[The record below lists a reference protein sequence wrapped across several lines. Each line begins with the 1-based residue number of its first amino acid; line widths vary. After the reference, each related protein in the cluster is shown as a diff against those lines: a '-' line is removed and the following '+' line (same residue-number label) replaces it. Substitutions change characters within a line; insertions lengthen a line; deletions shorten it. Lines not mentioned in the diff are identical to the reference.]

1 MHSLNVSVQEY
12 VLTKAMKITIAVV
25 IKIISLL
32 GNSLATRNKFIL
44 MRELLP
50 VNKLLSI
57 IDLRKDMLET

>member
-1 MHSLNVSVQEY
+1 MHFLNVSVQEY

-25 IKIISLL
+25 IKIKSLL
-32 GNSLATRNKFIL
+32 GNSLGTRNKFIL

-57 IDLRKDMLET
+57 IDLRKHMLET

>member
-25 IKIISLL
+25 IKIKSLL

>member
-1 MHSLNVSVQEY
+1 MHFLNVSVQEY